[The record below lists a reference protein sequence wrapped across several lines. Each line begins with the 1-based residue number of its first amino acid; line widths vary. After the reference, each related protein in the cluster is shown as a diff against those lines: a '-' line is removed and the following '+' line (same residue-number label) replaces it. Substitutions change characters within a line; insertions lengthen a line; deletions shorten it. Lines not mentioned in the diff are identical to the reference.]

1 MATIDERVKVMM
13 LKGETGASI
22 KSIEKTFT
30 DGLIDTYT
38 VKLTDGTEQR
48 FSVTNGRDGEKGEKG
63 EKGDTGSTISVPVSG
78 LFNMGVDLDGN
89 LWVYHSD
96 SDKVPEFQYDSST
109 GNLYYLTEG

>member
-1 MATIDERVKVMM
+1 MARIDESVKVML
-13 LKGETGASI
+13 LKGEAGASI
-22 KSIEKTFT
+22 ESIDKTAT

-38 VKLTDGTEQR
+38 VKLTNGTEQK
-48 FSVTNGRDGEKGEKG
+48 FYVTNGRDGEKG

-78 LFNMGVDLDGN
+78 FFNMGVDSDGN

-96 SDKVPEFQYDSST
+96 SDEVPKFQYDSST

>member
-1 MATIDERVKVMM
+1 MATIDETVKVLM

-22 KSIEKTFT
+22 ESIEKTAT

-38 VKLTDGTEQR
+38 VRLTDGSEQK
-48 FSVTNGRDGEKGEKG
+48 FYVTNGRDGEKG

-78 LFNMGVDLDGN
+78 LFNMGVDADGN

-96 SDKVPEFQYDSST
+96 SDDVPDFEYDSSN
-109 GNLYYLTEG
+109 GNLYYVTEG